1 MAHFSLRILLCARCR
16 TGFLPLGKGLTVRD
30 LVPRWLC
37 QKAGGKEALM
47 RVLTRCQKSLLQEV
61 RPRVGLKR
69 DESAQGG
76 GIKTRGRIQ
85 AAIPLS
91 LREIWSC
98 HHSGDIPSV
107 PGAAARAAAA
117 RGRWKDADFGAGPE
131 PSPGWSYPGKELFL
145 LFPLRL
151 NHKSAPWEQGWNG
164 AHAASLLSA
173 GFLSYQIFSLQLSQ
187 VCGVFFCSSSL
198 SPVESPGNNLVSI
211 SRIPEIRPW
220 TETKWTHR
228 GDNFKIVFCVF
239 CAGWEVTFSVL
250 SPWIYFKEETCGF
263 LVPKGDRERFP

>member
-16 TGFLPLGKGLTVRD
+16 TGFLPLGKGLTARD

-37 QKAGGKEALM
+37 QKAGGKETLM

-173 GFLSYQIFSLQLSQ
+173 GFLSYQEIFSLQLSQ

-211 SRIPEIRPW
+211 SRIPEIRP
-220 TETKWTHR
+220 
-228 GDNFKIVFCVF
+228 
-239 CAGWEVTFSVL
+239 
-250 SPWIYFKEETCGF
+250 
-263 LVPKGDRERFP
+263 